1 MVLELYQNDRFI
13 SSVVLK
19 YYSILDTNPKKQGYS
34 ATIIP
39 GLTHSYKLANICIIN
54 FTFSYLLI
62 ILILE
67 NGNWR
72 SKCSIRLDY

>member
-39 GLTHSYKLANICIIN
+39 GLTHSYKLANICILNFIFSIFFNYIN
-54 FTFSYLLI
+54 NFREWKPEI
-62 ILILE
+62 
-67 NGNWR
+67 
-72 SKCSIRLDY
+72 KMCQ